1 MLAQEEPAP
10 ARSGR
15 STDTADPP
23 SLKNLASHTRLVFGL
38 IIAAVFLDVVDFS
51 IIQVALPSIRTQ
63 WLVSLADSQWIVG
76 AYGITMA
83 GFLLLSG
90 RAGDIYGQKKLFI
103 FGIALFTVASITG
116 GFAPSLLFLVISR
129 AIQGVGAA
137 ISSVTAFAIFI
148 ELFPE
153 GKERNRA
160 LGIFIAVLSAGFAAG
175 SVAGG
180 VLTVGFGWRSVMF
193 VNVPIGI
200 VTGILSQKYLPNA
213 AGRFID
219 GHLDLPG
226 ALTVTSGML
235 LLVYGLTNA
244 ANSFQSLDTI
254 APLILSIIVL
264 GAFVAIESRSE
275 APLMP
280 LSFLRR
286 GTVLTANVLSLILGA
301 TVAGLS
307 FIITI
312 YLQQVLGYS
321 AFQAGAGFLPGAIIF
336 FVVGGWGASRLVN
349 RFGIRR
355 VLVASAS
362 LIAGGCA
369 LLVGI
374 SPKGDYLG
382 ILPGMILWAL
392 GASIGFPA
400 INVAAIAGTKP
411 GEEGL
416 ASGMITTSTRL
427 GFPLGLAILLTVAGA
442 TDPAPPATAGPEAS
456 AAAIVG
462 GFQWAIG
469 VAALLGVLGVLIA
482 LRIKEPKFGA
492 GFAPGPQ

>member
-1 MLAQEEPAP
+1 MLASELELEPSQKHETGKIALIGQD
-10 ARSGR
+10 SK
-15 STDTADPP
+15 
-23 SLKNLASHTRLVFGL
+23 SLVHARLVFAL

-63 WLVSLADSQWIVG
+63 FLVSLADSQWIVG

-103 FGIALFTVASITG
+103 SGIVLFTIASAVG
-116 GFAPSLLFLVISR
+116 GFAPSLLSLVISR
-129 AIQGVGAA
+129 AIQGIGAA

-180 VLTVGFGWRSVMF
+180 FLTVAFGWRSVMF
-193 VNVPIGI
+193 INVPIGI
-200 VTGILSQKYLPNA
+200 VAAIMSQKFLPHA
-213 AGRFID
+213 AGRLVN

-226 ALTVTSGML
+226 ALTVTGGLL
-235 LLVYGLTNA
+235 LLVYALTVA
-244 ANSFQSLDTI
+244 ATDGISSLSTML
-254 APLILSIIVL
+254 PLALSVLVL
-264 GAFVAIESRSE
+264 GAFVVIESRSK

-280 LSFLRR
+280 LGYLRR

-307 FIITI
+307 FILTI
-312 YLQQVLGYS
+312 YLQQILGYS
-321 AFQAGAGFLPGAIIF
+321 ASEAGAGFLPGAIIF

-349 RFGIRR
+349 RYGIRR
-355 VLVASAS
+355 VLVASAA
-362 LIAGGCA
+362 LIATGSA
-369 LLVGI
+369 MLIGI
-374 SPKGDYLG
+374 SPQGDYLG

-400 INVAAIAGTKP
+400 INVAAIAGTKH

-416 ASGMITTSTRL
+416 
-427 GFPLGLAILLTVAGA
+427 
-442 TDPAPPATAGPEAS
+442 GPCT
-456 AAAIVG
+456 
-462 GFQWAIG
+462 
-469 VAALLGVLGVLIA
+469 
-482 LRIKEPKFGA
+482 
-492 GFAPGPQ
+492 

>member
-1 MLAQEEPAP
+1 MMKDGDQNQTLVPPSNTPSP
-10 ARSGR
+10 ARII
-15 STDTADPP
+15 THA
-23 SLKNLASHTRLVFGL
+23 RLTFTL

-63 WLVSLADSQWIVG
+63 FIVSLADSQWIVG
-76 AYGITMA
+76 TYGITMA

-103 FGIALFTVASITG
+103 SGIVLFTIASMTG
-116 GFAPSLLFLVISR
+116 GFATSLLFLVVSR
-129 AIQGVGAA
+129 AIQGIGAA
-137 ISSVTAFAIFI
+137 ISTVTAFAIFI
-148 ELFPE
+148 GLFPE
-153 GKERNRA
+153 GNERNRA
-160 LGIFIAVLSAGFAAG
+160 LGIFVAVLSAGFAAG

-180 VLTVGFGWRSVMF
+180 ILTVTFGWRSVMF
-193 VNVPIGI
+193 INVPIGI
-200 VTGILSQKYLPNA
+200 VAAVLSQRYLPNA
-213 AGRFID
+213 AGRLLN

-226 ALTVTSGML
+226 ALTVTGGLL

-244 ANSFQSLDTI
+244 ANSFTSMDTI
-254 APLILSIIVL
+254 TPLALSVVVL
-264 GAFVAIESRSE
+264 AAFVAIESASK

-286 GTVLTANVLSLILGA
+286 GTVLTANLLSLILGA

-307 FIITI
+307 FILTI
-312 YLQQVLGYS
+312 YLQQILGYS
-321 AFQAGAGFLPGAIIF
+321 PELAGAGFLPGAIIF

-355 VLVASAS
+355 VLVGSAG
-362 LIAGGCA
+362 LIAAGSA

-374 SPKGDYLG
+374 SPNGDYFG
-382 ILPGMILWAL
+382 ILPGMILWSL

-416 ASGMITTSTRL
+416 ASGLISTSTRL
-427 GFPLGLAILLTVAGA
+427 GFPLGLAVLLTVAGA
-442 TDPAPPATAGPEAS
+442 TDPQPVADVVSTAGL
-456 AAAIVG
+456 VR
-462 GFQWAIG
+462 GFQFAIAT
-469 VAALLGVLGVLIA
+469 AALLGVLGVLIA
-482 LRIKEPKFGA
+482 LRIKEPPKWQNY
-492 GFAPGPQ
+492 APGPQ

>member
-1 MLAQEEPAP
+1 MITH
-10 ARSGR
+10 ARL
-15 STDTADPP
+15 TFA
-23 SLKNLASHTRLVFGL
+23 L

-63 WLVSLADSQWIVG
+63 FIVSLADSQWIVG

-103 FGIALFTVASITG
+103 SGIVLFTVASMTG
-116 GFAPSLLFLVISR
+116 GFAPSLLFLVVSR
-129 AIQGVGAA
+129 AIQGIGAA
-137 ISSVTAFAIFI
+137 ISTVTAFAIFI
-148 ELFPE
+148 GLFPE
-153 GKERNRA
+153 GNERNRA
-160 LGIFIAVLSAGFAAG
+160 LGIFVAVLSAGFAAG

-180 VLTVGFGWRSVMF
+180 ILTVTFGWRSVMF
-193 VNVPIGI
+193 INVPIGI
-200 VTGILSQKYLPNA
+200 VAAVLSQRYLPNA
-213 AGRFID
+213 AAKLLN

-226 ALTVTSGML
+226 ALTVTGGLL

-244 ANSFQSLDTI
+244 ANSFTSLETI
-254 APLILSIIVL
+254 IPLALSIVAL
-264 GAFVAIESRSE
+264 AAFVAIESASK

-286 GTVLTANVLSLILGA
+286 GTVLTANLLSLILGA

-307 FIITI
+307 FILTI

-321 AFQAGAGFLPGAIIF
+321 AELAGAGFLPGAVIF
-336 FVVGGWGASRLVN
+336 FIVGGWGASRLVN

-355 VLVASAS
+355 VVVASAA
-362 LIAGGCA
+362 LIAAGSA
-369 LLVGI
+369 LLVGL
-374 SPKGDYLG
+374 SPNGDYFG
-382 ILPGMILWAL
+382 ILPGMILWSL

-416 ASGMITTSTRL
+416 ASGLISTSTRL
-427 GFPLGLAILLTVAGA
+427 GFPLGLAVLLTVAGA
-442 TDPAPPATAGPEAS
+442 TDPQPVADVVS
-456 AAAIVG
+456 AAGLVR
-462 GFQWAIG
+462 GFQFAIAT
-469 VAALLGVLGVLIA
+469 AALLGVLGVLVA
-482 LRIKEPKFGA
+482 LRVKEPPKWQNY
-492 GFAPGPQ
+492 APGPQ

>member
-1 MLAQEEPAP
+1 MLAQEDLEPSQ
-10 ARSGR
+10 RL
-15 STDTADPP
+15 DQN
-23 SLKNLASHTRLVFGL
+23 KNTESVRVQKHTSYNRLVFGL

-63 WLVSLADSQWIVG
+63 FLVSLADSQWIVG

-103 FGIALFTVASITG
+103 SGIVLFTIASMTG
-116 GFAPSLLFLVISR
+116 GFATSLLFLVVSR
-129 AIQGVGAA
+129 AIQGIGAA
-137 ISSVTAFAIFI
+137 ISTVTAFAIFI
-148 ELFPE
+148 GLFPE
-153 GKERNRA
+153 GNVRNRA

-180 VLTVGFGWRSVMF
+180 ILTVTFGWRSVMF
-193 VNVPIGI
+193 INVPIGI
-200 VTGILSQKYLPNA
+200 VAAVLSQKYLPNA
-213 AGRFID
+213 AGRLLN

-226 ALTVTSGML
+226 ALTVTGGLL

-244 ANSFQSLDTI
+244 ANSFTSLETI
-254 APLILSIIVL
+254 IPLALSIVAL
-264 GAFVAIESRSE
+264 AAFVAIESASK

-280 LSFLRR
+280 LTFLRR
-286 GTVLTANVLSLILGA
+286 GTVLTANLLSLILGA

-307 FIITI
+307 FILTI

-321 AFQAGAGFLPGAIIF
+321 PELAGAGFLPGAIIF
-336 FVVGGWGASRLVN
+336 FIVGGWGASRLVN

-355 VLVASAS
+355 VLVASAA
-362 LIAGGCA
+362 LIAAGSA

-374 SPKGDYLG
+374 SPNGDYFG
-382 ILPGMILWAL
+382 ILPGMILWSL

-416 ASGMITTSTRL
+416 ASGLISISSRL
-427 GFPLGLAILLTVAGA
+427 GFPLGLAVLLTVAGA
-442 TDPAPPATAGPEAS
+442 TDPQPVADVVSTAGL
-456 AAAIVG
+456 VR
-462 GFQWAIG
+462 GFQFAIAT
-469 VAALLGVLGVLIA
+469 AALLGVLGVLIA
-482 LRIKEPKFGA
+482 LRIKEPPKWQNY
-492 GFAPGPQ
+492 APGPQ

>member
-10 ARSGR
+10 ARSGHPANKAELSR
-15 STDTADPP
+15 V
-23 SLKNLASHTRLVFGL
+23 KNLASHTRLIFGL
-38 IIAAVFLDVVDFS
+38 IISAVFLDVVDFS

-83 GFLLLSG
+83 GCLLLSG

-137 ISSVTAFAIFI
+137 VSSVTAFAIFI

-180 VLTVGFGWRSVMF
+180 VLTVEFGWRSVMF

-200 VTGILSQKYLPNA
+200 VAAVLSQKYLPNA
-213 AGRFID
+213 AGRLID

-226 ALTVTSGML
+226 ALTVTAGIL

-244 ANSFQSLDTI
+244 ADSFSSLDTI
-254 APLILSIIVL
+254 IPLALSIAALSGFAV
-264 GAFVAIESRSE
+264 IESRSK

-321 AFQAGAGFLPGAIIF
+321 ALQAGAGFLPGAIIF
-336 FVVGGWGASRLVN
+336 FVIGGWGASRLVN
-349 RFGIRR
+349 RYGIRR
-355 VLVASAS
+355 VLVVSAA
-362 LIAGGCA
+362 LIAIGCA
-369 LLVGI
+369 GLVGI
-374 SPKGDYLG
+374 SPTGNYFG
-382 ILPGMILWAL
+382 VLPGMILWAL

-416 ASGMITTSTRL
+416 ASGLITTSTRL

-442 TDPAPPATAGPEAS
+442 TDPAPSSTAGPSAS
-456 AAAIVG
+456 AAAVVG

-469 VAALLGVLGVLIA
+469 VAALLGVLGVFVA
-482 LRIKEPKFGA
+482 LRVKEPGFGP
-492 GFAPGPQ
+492 GFAPGP

>member
-1 MLAQEEPAP
+1 MLAQEDLEPSQ
-10 ARSGR
+10 RL
-15 STDTADPP
+15 DQN
-23 SLKNLASHTRLVFGL
+23 KNTESVRVQKQTSHNRLVFGL

-63 WLVSLADSQWIVG
+63 FLVSLADSQWIVG

-103 FGIALFTVASITG
+103 SGIVLFTIASMVG
-116 GFAPSLLFLVISR
+116 GFAPSLLSLVISR
-129 AIQGVGAA
+129 AIQGIGAA

-180 VLTVGFGWRSVMF
+180 FLTVAFGWRSVMF
-193 VNVPIGI
+193 INVPIGI
-200 VTGILSQKYLPNA
+200 VAAIMSQKFLPNA
-213 AGRFID
+213 AGRLVN

-226 ALTVTSGML
+226 ALTVTGGLL
-235 LLVYGLTNA
+235 LLVYALTVA
-244 ANSFQSLDTI
+244 ATDGISSLSTML
-254 APLILSIIVL
+254 PLALSVLVL
-264 GAFVAIESRSE
+264 GAFVVIESRSK

-280 LSFLRR
+280 LGFLRR

-307 FIITI
+307 FILTI

-321 AFQAGAGFLPGAIIF
+321 AELAGAGFLPGAIIF
-336 FVVGGWGASRLVN
+336 FIGGGWGASRLVN

-355 VLVASAS
+355 VLVASAA
-362 LIAGGCA
+362 LIAAGSA
-369 LLVGI
+369 LLVGL
-374 SPKGDYLG
+374 SPNGDYFG
-382 ILPGMILWAL
+382 ILPGMILWSL

-416 ASGMITTSTRL
+416 ASGLISTSTRL
-427 GFPLGLAILLTVAGA
+427 GFPLGLAVLLTVAGA
-442 TDPAPPATAGPEAS
+442 TDPQPVADVVSVAGL
-456 AAAIVG
+456 VR
-462 GFQWAIG
+462 GFQFAIAT
-469 VAALLGVLGVLIA
+469 AALLGVLGVLIA
-482 LRIKEPKFGA
+482 LRVKEPPKWQNY
-492 GFAPGPQ
+492 APGPQ

>member
-1 MLAQEEPAP
+1 MMKDGDQNQTLVPPSNTPSP
-10 ARSGR
+10 ARII
-15 STDTADPP
+15 THA
-23 SLKNLASHTRLVFGL
+23 RLTFTL

-63 WLVSLADSQWIVG
+63 FIVSLADSQWIVG

-103 FGIALFTVASITG
+103 SGIVLFTIASMTG
-116 GFAPSLLFLVISR
+116 GFATSLLFLVVSR
-129 AIQGVGAA
+129 AIQGIGAA
-137 ISSVTAFAIFI
+137 ISTVTAFAIFI
-148 ELFPE
+148 GLFPE
-153 GKERNRA
+153 GNERNSA

-180 VLTVGFGWRSVMF
+180 ILTVTFGWRSVMF
-193 VNVPIGI
+193 INVPIGI
-200 VTGILSQKYLPNA
+200 VAAVLSQRYLPNA
-213 AGRFID
+213 AGRLLN

-226 ALTVTSGML
+226 ALTVTGGLL

-244 ANSFQSLDTI
+244 ANSFTSLETI
-254 APLILSIIVL
+254 IPLALSIVAL
-264 GAFVAIESRSE
+264 AAFVAIESASK

-286 GTVLTANVLSLILGA
+286 GTILTANLLSLILGA

-307 FIITI
+307 FILTI

-321 AFQAGAGFLPGAIIF
+321 AELAGAGFLPGAIIF

-355 VLVASAS
+355 VLVGSAG
-362 LIAGGCA
+362 LIAAGSA

-374 SPKGDYLG
+374 SPNGDYFG
-382 ILPGMILWAL
+382 ILPGMILWSL

-400 INVAAIAGTKP
+400 INVAAIAGTKH

-416 ASGMITTSTRL
+416 ASGLITSSTRL
-427 GFPLGLAILLTVAGA
+427 GFPLGFAVLLTIAAA
-442 TDPAPPATAGPEAS
+442 TDPAPDAAGVVTGFRYAI
-456 AAAIVG
+456 AA
-462 GFQWAIG
+462 
-469 VAALLGVLGVLIA
+469 AALLGVFGVLVA
-482 LRIKEPKFGA
+482 LRIKEPPKTYGNF
-492 GFAPGPQ
+492 PGPQ